1 MRLDTTL
8 TDTEPPTPA
17 PSRAVPSAPAKP
29 TTTWVDSAD
38 TSMLPVY
45 SSSVTWRMP
54 ASALLVL
61 TLTAIAA
68 PTPALPSE
76 LATAPATVASTLRSR
91 ACKVMSRA
99 DTLAALLNTAM
110 LA

>member
-8 TDTEPPTPA
+8 TATEPPTPA
-17 PSRAVPSAPAKP
+17 PSRAMPNAPAKP

-38 TSMLPVY
+38 TSTRPVY
-45 SSSVTWRMP
+45 SRSVTWRMP
-54 ASALLVL
+54 ASTLRVL

-76 LATAPATVASTLRSR
+76 LAAAPATVASTLRSR
-91 ACKVMSRA
+91 AWMVMSRA
-99 DTLAALLNTAM
+99 ATLAALLRAAV